1 MMKDVHSADQG
12 HDVNRLIQEL
22 TACRNALENVDALQQ
37 AFWKNLRMG
46 VVIHD
51 TEKGI
56 VSLNNVARQLLGI
69 TEDPSSHAFAE
80 HPALR
85 LTREDGS
92 EMPREE
98 YPVNMV
104 LRTGRALENYIVGI
118 VRGGDDPVVWVLV
131 NAAPVVG
138 GNAAVTK
145 VVVTFV
151 DISERM
157 QIEERLRLLAE
168 KDALTELPNRRAFA
182 DILDREWRLAVRY
195 NLPVSLVMIDID
207 FFKAYNDHYGHLAG
221 DECLIQVSQ
230 AMVNALRRPTDF
242 LARYGGEE
250 FVLLLQ
256 NTDIN
261 GAVAIAEELR
271 ECVEKSKIPHT
282 GSSVTGCVTISLGVA
297 QTSPK
302 RDARISE
309 LLLDADNALYR
320 AKYLGKNQV
329 VVAGE

>member
-1 MMKDVHSADQG
+1 MMEDVHSADHG

-22 TACRNALENVDALQQ
+22 TACRVALENVDALQQ
-37 AFWKNLRMG
+37 TFWKTLRVGVAIHDAETG
-46 VVIHD
+46 VVARND
-51 TEKGI
+51 
-56 VSLNNVARQLLGI
+56 VARQLLGI
-69 TEDPSSHAFAE
+69 ADGPAPRAPSE
-80 HPALR
+80 NPAWR
-85 LTREDGS
+85 LAREDGS

-98 YPVNMV
+98 YPVNIV
-104 LRTGRALENYIVGI
+104 LRTGRTLDNYIVGI
-118 VRGGDDPVVWVLV
+118 IRGGEDPIAWVLV
-131 NAAPVVG
+131 NAAPVAG
-138 GNAAVTK
+138 GNGGVTR

-157 QIEERLRLLAE
+157 QVEERLRLLAE
-168 KDALTELPNRRAFA
+168 KDALTELPNRRAFG

-207 FFKAYNDHYGHLAG
+207 FFKAYNDQYGHLAG
-221 DECLIQVSQ
+221 DECLIRVSGT
-230 AMVNALRRPTDF
+230 MVNALRRPTDF

-261 GAVAIAEELR
+261 GAVTIAEELR
-271 ECVEKSKIPHT
+271 ECVEKLQIPHA
-282 GSSVTGCVTISLGVA
+282 GSPATGCVTISLGVA